1 MNRSGRARQCQPHEL
16 CLDMSASSSGVGRPE
31 SSPTRHW
38 LPTERMCQSETRMGW
53 DMTLHR
59 NDNQSSPRL
68 LMAVPLRLPC
78 EWTSVSYS
86 RLMIHCHT

>member
-1 MNRSGRARQCQPHEL
+1 MRRE
-16 CLDMSASSSGVGRPE
+16 
-31 SSPTRHW
+31 
-38 LPTERMCQSETRMGW
+38 W

-59 NDNQSSPRL
+59 NDNQSTRL

-86 RLMIHCHT
+86 RLMIDCHT